1 VGEGESDNGRDQDPL
16 RGPDRK
22 PDWAS
27 RVSSVSVDWWATA
40 VAGVIVALAVAD
52 VLPKIPW

>member
-1 VGEGESDNGRDQDPL
+1 MTGDVPKNTGATPQ
-16 RGPDRK
+16 PDRRLSQVR
-22 PDWAS
+22 PI
-27 RVSSVSVDWWATA
+27 SVDWLATL